1 MYIRSLQW
9 SMDINGDGKF
19 SMWEM
24 WETVRWA
31 FQLPGNLLLEAIG
44 QFPALATL
52 LHVQASASTGYAS
65 LNTVPTK
72 AITLLFWICLFLWLV
87 SRGNK
92 PAATAKPRTLLL
104 PLPKDYPVTIK

>member
-9 SMDINGDGKF
+9 TMDINGDGKL
-19 SMWEM
+19 SSWEI
-24 WETVRWA
+24 WETLRWA
-31 FQLPGNLLLEAIG
+31 FQLPGNLILEAIG

-52 LHVQASASTGYAS
+52 LHIQASSSTGYAS

-72 AITLLFWICLFLWLV
+72 GLTLLFWICLFLWVV

-92 PAATAKPRTLLL
+92 ATVTAKPCTLLL